1 MGLLNP
7 DPGLVFW
14 TTLTFFI
21 LLFVLKKFA
30 WKPILRALKVR
41 EEYIM
46 FSLRDANKAKED
58 LARMA
63 DKQKEIIE
71 EGRRER
77 DEIIR
82 EARELKDEIIR
93 QAKEAAQTEAA
104 RIIKQT
110 HELME
115 REKREAILTI
125 KQQISMLSLEIAS
138 KILREEL
145 ESKDRQEFVIKQHL
159 HEINFN

>member
-1 MGLLNP
+1 MGLLMP

-14 TTLTFFI
+14 TSLTFI
-21 LLFVLKKFA
+21 LLLIVLRKVA

-46 FSLRDANKAKED
+46 FSLRDAD
-58 LARMA
+58 LAREELA
-63 DKQKEIIE
+63 SITVKKKEIID

-77 DEIIR
+77 DRIIH
-82 EARELKDEIIR
+82 EAREIKDEIVR
-93 QAKEAAQTEAA
+93 EAKESAQTEAA

-110 HELME
+110 HEQME
-115 REKREAILTI
+115 REKKEAILAI
-125 KQQISMLSLEIAS
+125 RQQISLLSLDIAS

-145 ESKDRQEFVIKQHL
+145 SSKDRQESIIKQHL
-159 HEINFN
+159 HEISFN